1 MRRFL
6 RTLLIIV
13 VIVAAILI
21 AAALL
26 TPPAPEFAFFESD
39 RPMVIAHQGGEG
51 LRPSNTMLAFE
62 NAVALGVDVLEM
74 DVHSTA
80 DGALVL
86 IHDDTV
92 DRTTDGTGRV
102 NDLSLAEIQQ
112 LDAGD
117 YWTPDDGATYP
128 YRGQGA
134 RIPTLDEVLSA
145 FPEMK
150 FNIEIKQTEPSIA
163 ALLCETLRAHGLT
176 DRTLVASFH
185 PTAMNEFRAACPEVA
200 TSMVEDEIRPFF
212 ILNTIFLGALY
223 SPPGT
228 AFQVPE
234 YSGNLHVLTPRFVGG
249 AQRNNVAVHP
259 WTIDDPGD
267 MARFLEMGVDGI
279 ITDRPD
285 LMLELLRTRADMVT
299 TPD

>member
-1 MRRFL
+1 MTIINKHNRFL
-6 RTLLIIV
+6 RAFLVVLLL
-13 VIVAAILI
+13 AAAVLV

-26 TPPAPEFAFFESD
+26 TPPAPEFAFFDSD

-62 NAVALGVDVLEM
+62 NAMALGVDVLEM
-74 DVHSTA
+74 DVHSTS

-102 NDLSLAEIQQ
+102 NDFTLAELQQ
-112 LDAGD
+112 LDAGE
-117 YWTPDDGATYP
+117 YWTADDGATTP
-128 YRGQGA
+128 YRGQGVH
-134 RIPTLDEVLSA
+134 IPTLDEVLTA
-145 FPEMK
+145 FPQMK
-150 FNIEIKQTEPSIA
+150 FNIEIKQVEPSISA
-163 ALLCETLRAHGLT
+163 PLCQALRGHSLT

-212 ILNTIFLGALY
+212 ILNTVFLGNLY
-223 SPPGT
+223 RPPGT

-234 YSGNLHVLTPRFVGG
+234 YSGSLHVLTPRFVRG
-249 AQRNNVAVHP
+249 AHGNNVAVHP
-259 WTIDDPGD
+259 WTIDDPAD
-267 MARFLEMGVDGI
+267 MARFLDMGVDGI

-285 LMLELLRTRADMVT
+285 LMIELLR
-299 TPD
+299 P

>member
-1 MRRFL
+1 MRRFI
-6 RTLLIIV
+6 RGLII
-13 VIVAAILI
+13 IALILVAVLT
-21 AAALL
+21 AAAVL
-26 TPPAPEFAFFESD
+26 TSPAPEFAFFDSD

-92 DRTTDGTGRV
+92 DRTTDGSGRV
-102 NDLSLAEIQQ
+102 NDLTLAEIQQ

-117 YWTPDDGATYP
+117 YWTPDEGATYP
-128 YRGQGA
+128 YRGQGV
-134 RIPTLDEVLSA
+134 RIPTLDEVLTA
-145 FPEMK
+145 FPQMK
-150 FNIEIKQTEPSIA
+150 YNIEIKQVEPSIA
-163 ALLCETLRAHGLT
+163 AALCETLRFHNLT
-176 DRTLVASFH
+176 DQALIASFH

-200 TSMVEDEIRPFF
+200 TSMVEAEIRPFF
-212 ILNTIFLGALY
+212 ILNTVFLGGLY
-223 SPPGT
+223 RPPGA

-234 YSGNLHVLTPRFVGG
+234 YSGSLHVLTPRFVRG
-249 AQRNNVAVHP
+249 AHANNVAVHP
-259 WTIDDPGD
+259 WTIDDAAD
-267 MARFLEMGVDGI
+267 MRRFLDMGVDGI

-285 LMLELLRTRADMVT
+285 VMIEVLKDR
-299 TPD
+299 

>member
-1 MRRFL
+1 LKTTHKRKRFL
-6 RTLLIIV
+6 RALLIV
-13 VIVAAILI
+13 VLLAAVVLAG
-21 AAALL
+21 AAVL
-26 TPPAPEFAFFESD
+26 TPPAPETAFFNSD

-51 LRPSNTMLAFE
+51 LRPSNTMLAFA

-74 DVHSTA
+74 DVHSTS

-92 DRTTDGTGRV
+92 DRTTDGSGRV
-102 NDLSLAEIQQ
+102 QEFTLAELQQ
-112 LDAGD
+112 LDAGE

-134 RIPTLDEVLSA
+134 RIPTLEEIVTA
-145 FPEMK
+145 FPQMK
-150 FNIEIKQTEPSIA
+150 FNIEIKQIEPSIA
-163 ALLCETLRAHGLT
+163 APLCDLLRDHGLT
-176 DRTLVASFH
+176 ERALIASFH
-185 PTAMNEFRAACPEVA
+185 PTAMDEFRAACPEVA
-200 TSMVEDEIRPFF
+200 TSMVEDELRPFF

-234 YSGNLHVLTPRFVGG
+234 YSGSLHVLTPRFVRG

-259 WTIDDPGD
+259 WTIDDPAG
-267 MARFLEMGVDGI
+267 MARFLDMGVDGI

-285 LMLELLRTRADMVT
+285 IMIEVLEER
-299 TPD
+299 

>member
-1 MRRFL
+1 MRRL
-6 RTLLIIV
+6 LGALLIIV
-13 VIVAAILI
+13 LIVAAALV
-21 AAALL
+21 AVALL

-51 LRPSNTMLAFE
+51 LRPSNTLIAFE

-102 NDLSLAEIQQ
+102 NDFTLAELQQ
-112 LDAGD
+112 LDAGE
-117 YWTPDDGATYP
+117 YWTADDGATTP
-128 YRGQGA
+128 YRGQGV
-134 RIPTLDEVLSA
+134 RIPTLDEVLTA
-145 FPEMK
+145 FPQMK
-150 FNIEIKQTEPSIA
+150 FNIEIKQVEPSITA
-163 ALLCETLRAHGLT
+163 SLCEALRAHDLT

-200 TSMVEDEIRPFF
+200 SSMVEDEIRPFF

-223 SPPGT
+223 SPPGA

-234 YSGNLHVLTPRFVGG
+234 YSGSLHVLTPRFVRG
-249 AQRNNVAVHP
+249 AHGNNVAVHP
-259 WTIDDPGD
+259 WTIDDPAD
-267 MARFLEMGVDGI
+267 MARFLDMGVDGI

-285 LMLELLRTRADMVT
+285 LMIEVIKER
-299 TPD
+299 

>member
-1 MRRFL
+1 MHRFL
-6 RTLLIIV
+6 RVLLIIV
-13 VIVAAILI
+13 GVVAVLLV
-21 AAALL
+21 ALTL
-26 TPPAPEFAFFESD
+26 LMPNAPDYPFFESD

-51 LRPSNTMLAFE
+51 LRPSNTMIAFK

-74 DVHSTA
+74 DVHSTR

-102 NDLSLAEIQQ
+102 NDLTLAEIQQ
-112 LDAGD
+112 LDAGE

-134 RIPTLDEVLSA
+134 RIPTLDEVLAA
-145 FPEMK
+145 FPQMK
-150 FNIEIKQTEPSIA
+150 FNIEIKQVEPSIA
-163 ALLCETLRAHGLT
+163 LSLCEALRAHGLT

-212 ILNTIFLGALY
+212 ILNTVFLGALY
-223 SPPGT
+223 RPPGT

-234 YSGNLHVLTPRFVGG
+234 YSGDLHVLTPRFVRG
-249 AQRNNVAVHP
+249 AHGNNVAVHP
-259 WTIDDPGD
+259 WTIDDPAD
-267 MARFLEMGVDGI
+267 MRRFLDMGVDGI

-285 LMLELLRTRADMVT
+285 LMLELLQD
-299 TPD
+299 

>member
-6 RTLLIIV
+6 RGLLIVVGIV
-13 VIVAAILI
+13 VIVLVAL
-21 AAALL
+21 ALL
-26 TPPAPEFAFFESD
+26 MPNAPDYPFFESD

-51 LRPSNTMLAFE
+51 LRPSNTMLAFA

-74 DVHSTA
+74 DVHSTS

-92 DRTTDGTGRV
+92 DRTTDGSGRV
-102 NDLSLAEIQQ
+102 QEFTLAELQQ
-112 LDAGD
+112 LDAGE

-134 RIPTLDEVLSA
+134 RIPTLEEIVTA
-145 FPEMK
+145 FPQMK
-150 FNIEIKQTEPSIA
+150 FNIEIKQIEPSIA
-163 ALLCETLRAHGLT
+163 APLCDLLRDHGLT
-176 DRTLVASFH
+176 ERALIASFH
-185 PTAMNEFRAACPEVA
+185 PTAMDEFRAACPEVA

-223 SPPGT
+223 RPPGT

-234 YSGNLHVLTPRFVGG
+234 YSGSLHVLTPRFVRG

-259 WTIDDPGD
+259 WTIDDPAG
-267 MARFLEMGVDGI
+267 MARFLDMGVDGI

-285 LMLELLRTRADMVT
+285 IMIKVLEER
-299 TPD
+299 

>member
-1 MRRFL
+1 MSRLL
-6 RTLLIIV
+6 RALLTIV
-13 VIVAAILI
+13 LVVAAVLI
-21 AAALL
+21 AVALL
-26 TPPAPEFAFFESD
+26 TPAAPEFAFFESD

-51 LRPSNTMLAFE
+51 LRPSNTLIAFE
-62 NAVALGVDVLEM
+62 NAVDLGVDVLEM
-74 DVHSTA
+74 DVHSTS
-80 DGALVL
+80 DGTLVL

-92 DRTTDGTGRV
+92 DRTTDGSGRV
-102 NDLSLAEIQQ
+102 KEITLAELQQ

-128 YRGQGA
+128 YRGQGV
-134 RIPTLDEVLSA
+134 RIPTLDEVLTA

-163 ALLCETLRAHGLT
+163 SSLCEALRIHGLT
-176 DRTLVASFH
+176 DRALVASFH

-212 ILNTIFLGALY
+212 ILNTVFLGALY

-234 YSGNLHVLTPRFVGG
+234 YSGNLHVLTPRFVRG

-259 WTIDDPGD
+259 WTIDDPAD
-267 MARFLEMGVDGI
+267 MARFLDMGVDGI

-285 LMLELLRTRADMVT
+285 LMLELLRTGAD
-299 TPD
+299 

>member
-1 MRRFL
+1 MRRLL
-6 RTLLIIV
+6 RALLVIV
-13 VIVAAILI
+13 VIVAAVLV

-26 TPPAPEFAFFESD
+26 TPPAPEFPFFESD

-51 LRPSNTMLAFE
+51 LRPSNTLIAFE

-74 DVHSTA
+74 DVHSTS
-80 DGALVL
+80 DSALVL

-102 NDLSLAEIQQ
+102 NDFALAELQQ
-112 LDAGD
+112 LDAGE
-117 YWTPDDGATYP
+117 YWTADDGATTP
-128 YRGQGA
+128 YRGQGV
-134 RIPTLDEVLSA
+134 RIPTLDEVLTA
-145 FPEMK
+145 FPQMK
-150 FNIEIKQTEPSIA
+150 FNIEIKQVEPSIA
-163 ALLCETLRAHGLT
+163 SSLCEALRAHDLT
-176 DRTLVASFH
+176 DRALIASFH

-223 SPPGT
+223 NPPGA

-234 YSGNLHVLTPRFVGG
+234 YSGSLHVLTPRFVRG
-249 AQRNNVAVHP
+249 AHGNNVAVHP
-259 WTIDDPGD
+259 WTIDDPAD
-267 MARFLEMGVDGI
+267 MARFLDMGVDGI

-285 LMLELLRTRADMVT
+285 LMIELLRSRE
-299 TPD
+299 

>member
-6 RTLLIIV
+6 RALLIII
-13 VIVAAILI
+13 VIVAAVLV
-21 AAALL
+21 AVALL

-51 LRPSNTMLAFE
+51 LRPSNTLIAFE

-74 DVHSTA
+74 DVHSTN
-80 DGALVL
+80 DGVLVL

-102 NDLSLAEIQQ
+102 NDFTLAELQQ
-112 LDAGD
+112 LDAGE
-117 YWTPDDGATYP
+117 YWTADDGATTP
-128 YRGQGA
+128 YRGQGV
-134 RIPTLDEVLSA
+134 RIPTLDEVLTA
-145 FPEMK
+145 FPQMK
-150 FNIEIKQTEPSIA
+150 FNIEIKQIEPSIA
-163 ALLCETLRAHGLT
+163 SSLCEALRAHDLT
-176 DRTLVASFH
+176 DRALIASFH

-223 SPPGT
+223 NPPGA

-234 YSGNLHVLTPRFVGG
+234 YSGSLHVLTPRFVRG
-249 AQRNNVAVHP
+249 AQANNVAVHP
-259 WTIDDPGD
+259 WTIDDPAD
-267 MARFLEMGVDGI
+267 MARFLDMGVDGI

-285 LMLELLRTRADMVT
+285 LMIELLRSRE
-299 TPD
+299 

>member
-1 MRRFL
+1 MRRL
-6 RTLLIIV
+6 LGALLIIV
-13 VIVAAILI
+13 LIVAAALV
-21 AAALL
+21 AVALL

-51 LRPSNTMLAFE
+51 LRPSNTLIAFE

-102 NDLSLAEIQQ
+102 NDFTLAELQQ
-112 LDAGD
+112 LDAGE
-117 YWTPDDGATYP
+117 YWTADDGATTP
-128 YRGQGA
+128 YRGQGV
-134 RIPTLDEVLSA
+134 RIPTLDEVLTA
-145 FPEMK
+145 FPQMK
-150 FNIEIKQTEPSIA
+150 FNIEIKQVEPSIA
-163 ALLCETLRAHGLT
+163 ASLCEALRAHDLT

-212 ILNTIFLGALY
+212 ILNTVFL
-223 SPPGT
+223 

-234 YSGNLHVLTPRFVGG
+234 YSGSLHVLTPRFVRG
-249 AQRNNVAVHP
+249 AHGNNVAVHP
-259 WTIDDPGD
+259 WTIDDPAD
-267 MARFLEMGVDGI
+267 MARFLDMGVDGI

-285 LMLELLRTRADMVT
+285 LMIEVIKER
-299 TPD
+299 

>member
-1 MRRFL
+1 MRRLL
-6 RTLLIIV
+6 RALLVIV
-13 VIVAAILI
+13 VIVAAVLV

-26 TPPAPEFAFFESD
+26 TPPAPEFPFFESD

-51 LRPSNTMLAFE
+51 LRPSNTLIAFE

-80 DGALVL
+80 DSALVL

-102 NDLSLAEIQQ
+102 NDFALAELQQ
-112 LDAGD
+112 LDAGE
-117 YWTPDDGATYP
+117 YWTADDGATTP
-128 YRGQGA
+128 YRGQGV
-134 RIPTLDEVLSA
+134 RIPTLDEVLTA
-145 FPEMK
+145 FPQMK
-150 FNIEIKQTEPSIA
+150 FNIEIKQVEPSIA
-163 ALLCETLRAHGLT
+163 ASLCEALRAHGLT
-176 DRTLVASFH
+176 DRALVVSFH

-223 SPPGT
+223 SPPGA

-234 YSGNLHVLTPRFVGG
+234 YSGSLHVLTPRFVRG
-249 AQRNNVAVHP
+249 AQANNVAVHP
-259 WTIDDPGD
+259 WTIDDPAD
-267 MARFLEMGVDGI
+267 MARFLDMGVDGI

-285 LMLELLRTRADMVT
+285 LMIELLRSRE
-299 TPD
+299 

>member
-1 MRRFL
+1 MSRLL
-6 RTLLIIV
+6 RALLTIV
-13 VIVAAILI
+13 LVVAAVLI
-21 AAALL
+21 AVALL
-26 TPPAPEFAFFESD
+26 TPAAPEFAFFESD

-51 LRPSNTMLAFE
+51 LRPSNTLIAFE
-62 NAVALGVDVLEM
+62 NAVDLGVDVLEM
-74 DVHSTA
+74 DVHSTS
-80 DGALVL
+80 DGTLVL

-92 DRTTDGTGRV
+92 DRTTDGSGRV
-102 NDLSLAEIQQ
+102 KELTLAELQQ

-128 YRGQGA
+128 YRGQGV
-134 RIPTLDEVLSA
+134 RIPTLEEIVTA

-150 FNIEIKQTEPSIA
+150 YNIEIKQVDPSIA
-163 ALLCETLRAHGLT
+163 VPLCKLLRHYGLT
-176 DRTLVASFH
+176 DRALVASFH

-212 ILNTIFLGALY
+212 ILNTVFLGALY

-234 YSGNLHVLTPRFVGG
+234 YSGNLHVLTPRFVRG

-259 WTIDDPGD
+259 WTIDDPAD
-267 MARFLEMGVDGI
+267 MARFLDMGVDGI

-285 LMLELLRTRADMVT
+285 LMLELLRTGAD
-299 TPD
+299 

>member
-6 RTLLIIV
+6 RALLIII
-13 VIVAAILI
+13 VIVAAVLV
-21 AAALL
+21 AVALL

-51 LRPSNTMLAFE
+51 LRPSNTLIAFE

-80 DGALVL
+80 DSALVL

-102 NDLSLAEIQQ
+102 NDFALAELQQ
-112 LDAGD
+112 LDAGE
-117 YWTPDDGATYP
+117 YWTADDGATTP
-128 YRGQGA
+128 YRGQGV
-134 RIPTLDEVLSA
+134 RIPTLDEVLTA
-145 FPEMK
+145 FPQMK
-150 FNIEIKQTEPSIA
+150 FNIEIKQIEPSIA
-163 ALLCETLRAHGLT
+163 SSLCEALRAHDLT
-176 DRTLVASFH
+176 DRALIASFH

-223 SPPGT
+223 NPPGA

-234 YSGNLHVLTPRFVGG
+234 YSGSLHVLTPRFVRG
-249 AQRNNVAVHP
+249 AHGNNVAVHP
-259 WTIDDPGD
+259 WTIDDPAD
-267 MARFLEMGVDGI
+267 MERFLDMGVDGI

-285 LMLELLRTRADMVT
+285 LMIELLRSRE
-299 TPD
+299 

>member
-6 RTLLIIV
+6 RGLLIVVGV
-13 VIVAAILI
+13 VIVVLVAL
-21 AAALL
+21 ALL
-26 TPPAPEFAFFESD
+26 MPNAPDYSFFESD
-39 RPMVIAHQGGEG
+39 RPMIIAHQGGEG
-51 LRPSNTMLAFE
+51 LRPSNTMIAFE

-74 DVHSTA
+74 DVHSTR

-102 NDLSLAEIQQ
+102 NDLTLAEIQQ

-145 FPEMK
+145 FPQMK
-150 FNIEIKQTEPSIA
+150 FNIEIKQTEPPIA
-163 ALLCETLRAHGLT
+163 SSLCESLRAHGLT

-223 SPPGT
+223 RPPGA

-234 YSGNLHVLTPRFVGG
+234 YSGNRRVLTPRFVRG
-249 AQRNNVAVHP
+249 AHGNNVAVHP
-259 WTIDDPGD
+259 WTIDDPAD
-267 MARFLEMGVDGI
+267 MARFLDMGVDGI

-285 LMLELLRTRADMVT
+285 LMIELLQ
-299 TPD
+299 P

>member
-6 RTLLIIV
+6 RGLLIIV
-13 VIVAAILI
+13 GVVAVVLVAL
-21 AAALL
+21 ALL
-26 TPPAPEFAFFESD
+26 MPNAPNYPFFDSD

-102 NDLSLAEIQQ
+102 NDLTLAEIQQ

-134 RIPTLDEVLSA
+134 RIPTLDEVLTA
-145 FPEMK
+145 FPQMK
-150 FNIEIKQTEPSIA
+150 FNIEIKQTEPTIA
-163 ALLCETLRAHGLT
+163 TSLCEALRAHGLT
-176 DRTLVASFH
+176 ERTLVASFH
-185 PTAMNEFRAACPEVA
+185 PTAMDEFRAACPEVA
-200 TSMVEDEIRPFF
+200 TSMVEDEIRPFY
-212 ILNTIFLGALY
+212 ILNMAFLGRLY
-223 SPPGT
+223 QPPGA

-234 YSGNLHVLTPRFVGG
+234 YSGDRLVLSPRFVRG
-249 AQRNNVAVHP
+249 AQSNNVAVHP
-259 WTIDDPGD
+259 WTIDDPAD
-267 MARFLEMGVDGI
+267 MARFLDMGVDGI

-285 LMLELLRTRADMVT
+285 IMIEVLEER
-299 TPD
+299 

>member
-1 MRRFL
+1 MRRFFL
-6 RTLLIIV
+6 TLLGV
-13 VIVAAILI
+13 VAVITVVLI
-21 AAALL
+21 ALILL
-26 TPPAPEFAFFESD
+26 MPDAPEFAFFDAD

-74 DVHSTA
+74 DVHSTS

-92 DRTTDGTGRV
+92 DRTTDGRGRV
-102 NDLSLAEIQQ
+102 LDFTLIELQQ
-112 LDAGD
+112 LDAGE
-117 YWTPDDGATYP
+117 YWTPDDGGTYP
-128 YRGQGA
+128 YRGQGV
-134 RIPTLDEVLSA
+134 RIPTLEEVVTA
-145 FPEMK
+145 FPQMK
-150 FNIEIKQTEPSIA
+150 YNIEIKQVDPSIA
-163 ALLCETLRAHGLT
+163 VPLCKLLRHYGLT
-176 DRTLVASFH
+176 DRALVASFH

-212 ILNTIFLGALY
+212 ILNAVFLGSLY
-223 SPPGT
+223 RPPGA

-234 YSGNLHVLTPRFVGG
+234 YSGSLHVLTPRFVRG

-259 WTIDDPGD
+259 WTIDDPAD
-267 MARFLEMGVDGI
+267 MARFLDMGVDGI

-285 LMLELLRTRADMVT
+285 LMLELLQARESGS
-299 TPD
+299 

>member
-1 MRRFL
+1 MRRLL
-6 RTLLIIV
+6 RALLVIV
-13 VIVAAILI
+13 VIVAAVLV

-26 TPPAPEFAFFESD
+26 TPPAPEFPFFESD

-51 LRPSNTMLAFE
+51 LRPSNTLIAFE

-74 DVHSTA
+74 DVHSTN
-80 DGALVL
+80 DGVLVL

-102 NDLSLAEIQQ
+102 NDFALAELQQ
-112 LDAGD
+112 LDAGE
-117 YWTPDDGATYP
+117 YWTADDGATTP
-128 YRGQGA
+128 YRGQGV
-134 RIPTLDEVLSA
+134 RIPTLDEVLTA
-145 FPEMK
+145 FPQMK
-150 FNIEIKQTEPSIA
+150 FNIEIKQVEPSIA
-163 ALLCETLRAHGLT
+163 SSLCETLRAHDLT
-176 DRTLVASFH
+176 DRALIASFH

-223 SPPGT
+223 NPPGA

-234 YSGNLHVLTPRFVGG
+234 YSGSLHVLTPRFVRG
-249 AQRNNVAVHP
+249 AHGNNVAVHP
-259 WTIDDPGD
+259 WTIDDPAD
-267 MARFLEMGVDGI
+267 MERFLDMGVDGI

-285 LMLELLRTRADMVT
+285 LMIELLRSRE
-299 TPD
+299 

>member
-1 MRRFL
+1 MRRLL
-6 RTLLIIV
+6 RALLVIV
-13 VIVAAILI
+13 VIVAAVLV

-26 TPPAPEFAFFESD
+26 TPPAPEFPFFESD

-51 LRPSNTMLAFE
+51 LRPSNTLIAFE

-80 DGALVL
+80 DSALVL

-102 NDLSLAEIQQ
+102 NDFALAELQQ
-112 LDAGD
+112 LDAGE
-117 YWTPDDGATYP
+117 YWTADDGATTP
-128 YRGQGA
+128 YRGQGV
-134 RIPTLDEVLSA
+134 RIPTLDEVLTA
-145 FPEMK
+145 FPQMK
-150 FNIEIKQTEPSIA
+150 FNIEIKQIEPSIA
-163 ALLCETLRAHGLT
+163 SSLCEALRAHDLT
-176 DRTLVASFH
+176 DRALIASFH

-223 SPPGT
+223 NPPGA

-234 YSGNLHVLTPRFVGG
+234 YSGSLHVLTPRFVRG
-249 AQRNNVAVHP
+249 AHGNNVAVHP
-259 WTIDDPGD
+259 WTIDDPAD
-267 MARFLEMGVDGI
+267 MERFLDMGVDGI

-285 LMLELLRTRADMVT
+285 LMIELLRSRE
-299 TPD
+299 

>member
-1 MRRFL
+1 MRGFL
-6 RTLLIIV
+6 RGLLII
-13 VIVAAILI
+13 ILIIAAILV
-21 AAALL
+21 AVALL
-26 TPPAPEFAFFESD
+26 TPPAPEFAFFDSD

-51 LRPSNTMLAFE
+51 LRPSNTMLAFA
-62 NAVALGVDVLEM
+62 NAVILGVDVLEM
-74 DVHSTA
+74 DVHSTS

-102 NDLSLAEIQQ
+102 NDLTLAELQQ
-112 LDAGD
+112 LDAGE

-128 YRGQGA
+128 YRDQGA

-150 FNIEIKQTEPSIA
+150 FNIEIKQTEPSITSS
-163 ALLCETLRAHGLT
+163 LCEALRAHGLT

-223 SPPGT
+223 RPPGT

-234 YSGNLHVLTPRFVGG
+234 YSGNLHVLTPRFVRG

-267 MARFLEMGVDGI
+267 MARFLDMGVDGI

-285 LMLELLRTRADMVT
+285 LMLEVLRAR
-299 TPD
+299 

>member
-6 RTLLIIV
+6 RGLLIIV
-13 VIVAAILI
+13 GVVAVVLVAL
-21 AAALL
+21 ALL
-26 TPPAPEFAFFESD
+26 MPNAPDYPFFESD

-51 LRPSNTMLAFE
+51 LRPSNTMLAFA

-74 DVHSTA
+74 DVHSTS

-102 NDLSLAEIQQ
+102 NDLTLAEIQQ

-134 RIPTLDEVLSA
+134 RIPTLDEVLTA
-145 FPEMK
+145 FPQMK
-150 FNIEIKQTEPSIA
+150 FNIEIKQTEPTIA
-163 ALLCETLRAHGLT
+163 TSLCEALRAHGLT
-176 DRTLVASFH
+176 ERTLVASFH
-185 PTAMNEFRAACPEVA
+185 PTAMDEFRAACPEVA

-223 SPPGT
+223 RPPGT

-234 YSGNLHVLTPRFVGG
+234 YSGNLHVLTPRFVRG
-249 AQRNNVAVHP
+249 AHGNNVAVRP
-259 WTIDDPGD
+259 WTIDDPAD
-267 MARFLEMGVDGI
+267 MARFLDMGVDGI

-285 LMLELLRTRADMVT
+285 IMIKVLEER
-299 TPD
+299 

>member
-1 MRRFL
+1 MRRLL

-13 VIVAAILI
+13 VVVAVVLV

-26 TPPAPEFAFFESD
+26 TPPAPELAFFQSD

-51 LRPSNTMLAFE
+51 LRPSNTMIAFE

-74 DVHSTA
+74 DVHSTS

-102 NDLSLAEIQQ
+102 TDFTLAELQQ
-112 LDAGD
+112 LDAGE

-128 YRGQGA
+128 YRGQGV
-134 RIPTLDEVLSA
+134 RIPTLEEIVTA
-145 FPEMK
+145 FPQMK
-150 FNIEIKQTEPSIA
+150 YNIEIKQVEPSIA
-163 ALLCETLRAHGLT
+163 SSLCEALRAHNLT
-176 DRTLVASFH
+176 ERALVASFH

-212 ILNTIFLGALY
+212 VLNTLFLGGLY
-223 SPPGT
+223 RPPGT

-234 YSGNLHVLTPRFVGG
+234 YSGSLHVLTPRFVRG
-249 AQRNNVAVHP
+249 AHGNNVAVHP
-259 WTIDDPGD
+259 WTIDDPAD
-267 MARFLEMGVDGI
+267 MARFLDMGVDGI

-285 LMLELLRTRADMVT
+285 IMIEVLGER
-299 TPD
+299 

>member
-1 MRRFL
+1 MRRFGL
-6 RTLLIIV
+6 ILLAIIV
-13 VIVAAILI
+13 LI
-21 AAALL
+21 AVILAALSLL
-26 TPPAPEFAFFESD
+26 TPPAQERAFFAAD

-51 LRPSNTMLAFE
+51 LRPSNTMIAFE

-74 DVHSTA
+74 DVHSTS

-102 NDLSLAEIQQ
+102 NDFTLAELQQ
-112 LDAGD
+112 LDAGE
-117 YWTPDDGATYP
+117 YWTADDGATYP

-134 RIPTLDEVLSA
+134 RVPTLDEVLMA

-163 ALLCETLRAHGLT
+163 SSLCEALRAHGLT

-212 ILNTIFLGALY
+212 ILNTVFLGRLY
-223 SPPGT
+223 RPPGA

-234 YSGNLHVLTPRFVGG
+234 YSGSLHVLTPRFVRG
-249 AQRNNVAVHP
+249 AHGNNVAVHP
-259 WTIDDPGD
+259 WTIDDPAD
-267 MARFLEMGVDGI
+267 MARFLDMGVDGI

-285 LMLELLRTRADMVT
+285 LMIELLETRTD
-299 TPD
+299 